1 MSRLQPRSLA
11 VLLLP
16 LALVLAWDLSG
27 LDLWLA
33 RLAGGSGGFPWREH
47 PLLTVGLHQ
56 GGKALSWA
64 AALWLATSLRWPTG
78 VLRRLPLRRRA
89 WLGVAVLGGL
99 LLVTLAKH
107 RSQTSC
113 PWDLQ
118 AFGGAVPWV
127 SHWAWRVAD
136 GGPGHC
142 FPAGH
147 ASAGFAW
154 LAGWFAWRDVDARV
168 ARRWLLA
175 ALAAGL
181 VLGLGQQWRGAHFAS
196 HTLWTAWLC
205 WAWAWCGQWL
215 LPAPSAPLSRPAR
228 RPAAG
233 W

>member
-1 MSRLQPRSLA
+1 MTAPIPRALVA
-11 VLLLP
+11 LLLP
-16 LALVLAWDLSG
+16 LALVLAWDLAG

-33 RLAGGSGGFPWREH
+33 GLAGGAAGFPWRDAAA
-47 PLLTVGLHQ
+47 LTAVLHN
-56 GGKALSWA
+56 GGKLLSWA
-64 AALWLATSLRWPTG
+64 VAVWLFVGLRWPMG
-78 VLRRLPLRRRA
+78 VLRRLPQRRRA
-89 WLGVAVLGGL
+89 WLAVVVLGAL

-107 RSQTSC
+107 GSRTSC

-118 AFGGAVPWV
+118 AFGGHVPWV
-127 SHWAWRVAD
+127 SHWAWGVAD

-154 LAGWFAWRDVDARV
+154 LAGWFAWRDIDRRV
-168 ARRWLLA
+168 AWRWLLL
-175 ALAAGL
+175 ALSAGL

-205 WAWAWCGQWL
+205 WAFAWSAQWL
-215 LPAPSAPLSRPAR
+215 LRPGLPFSPPAR
-228 RPAAG
+228 RPGAG